1 MIIVRLRHIL
11 NSKGITQS
19 ELAKATGIRPSTI
32 CDLYNNNASFLK
44 LDNLYKIC
52 NFLNCK
58 VEELLEIKMNNF

>member
-1 MIIVRLRHIL
+1 MIIIRLRHIL

-19 ELAKATGIRPSTI
+19 ELAKATRIRPSTI

-44 LDNLYKIC
+44 LNNLYKIC

-58 VEELLEIKMNNF
+58 VEELIEIKNE